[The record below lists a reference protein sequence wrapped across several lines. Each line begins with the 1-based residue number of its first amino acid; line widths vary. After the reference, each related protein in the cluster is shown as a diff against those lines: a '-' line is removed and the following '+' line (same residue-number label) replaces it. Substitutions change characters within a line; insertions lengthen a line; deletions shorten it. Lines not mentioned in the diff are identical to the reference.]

1 MKNNTNKQRMTVA
14 DFFDALASN
23 EDFIYAVAYTNS
35 FKKNV
40 KLCYKQSLDLNEMYK
55 VIASLAK
62 LETLPPKNHV
72 HHLTGYGK
80 ERKGEKHMECHI
92 APDWLLIWVQKD
104 DEMILIL
111 TNTGSHSNLF
121 GM

>member
-1 MKNNTNKQRMTVA
+1 MGDVKKLRMTVA
-14 DFFDALASN
+14 DFFTALASN
-23 EDFIYAVAYTNS
+23 EDFVFAVAYTNS

-40 KLCYKQSLDLNEMYK
+40 KLCYKQNLDLNELYE
-55 VIASLAK
+55 VITSLAK

-80 ERKGEKHMECHI
+80 AKKGEKFMECHI
-92 APDWLLIWVQKD
+92 APDWVLIWVQED
-104 DEMILIL
+104 DKMILVL
-111 TNTGSHSNLF
+111 TNTGTHSNMY

>member
-1 MKNNTNKQRMTVA
+1 MNANKAQRMTVA
-14 DFFDALASN
+14 EFFEALASN
-23 EDFIYAVAYTNS
+23 EDFIYAVAHTNS

-40 KLCYKQSLDLNEMYK
+40 RLCYKQNFDLDELYK
-55 VIASLAK
+55 VIVSLAK

-80 ERKGEKHMECHI
+80 EHKGERFMECHI

-104 DEMILIL
+104 DEMILVL
-111 TNTGSHSNLF
+111 TNTGSHSNMF
-121 GM
+121 